1 MLSVLVEGT
10 LMSAPVQRTGARG
23 SAFVTAQ
30 VRCNAEDGES
40 LLVSVIAFSTA
51 AAEALARL
59 GAGDTVAIAGPAAL
73 SRWEKNGEPH
83 VGLKVTATRV
93 MTVYDAGM
101 RRKAASRDQQESGP
115 QGRREP
121 QGGGQEVEQRP
132 GRNSYRRRR
141 ELPARQP
148 AARFDDDGGPL

>member
-1 MLSVLVEGT
+1 MLSVLVEGV
-10 LMSAPVQRTGARG
+10 LVSSPVQRTSAKG

-40 LLVSVIAFSTA
+40 LLVSVIAFSA
-51 AAEALARL
+51 PAAEALARL

-101 RRKAASRDQQESGP
+101 RRKAAGQGQQDREP
-115 QGRREP
+115 QGSREP
-121 QGGGQEVEQRP
+121 QGGGPVEQRP
-132 GRNSYRRRR
+132 GRNQYGRRR

-148 AARFDDDGGPL
+148 PARFDDDGRPV